1 MDTGKP
7 GGKRPLAIKVY
18 VVMQR
23 INIVSGDELNSRI
36 IAARLTSSAAD
47 DIVDKTPGTWV
58 EKHVA
63 VK

>member
-1 MDTGKP
+1 MGTGKP

-23 INIVSGDELNSRI
+23 INIVGGDELNSRI
-36 IAARLTSSAAD
+36 IAARLTSAAAD
-47 DIVDKTPGTWV
+47 DIVDKNPGTWV

>member
-23 INIVSGDELNSRI
+23 INIAHGDELNSRI
-36 IAARLTSSAAD
+36 IAARLTSAAAD
-47 DIVDKTPGTWV
+47 DIVKENPGTWV